1 VLTGVSV
8 RFFAKEDFMKTR
20 NIIITIMLLFVLF
33 VTGCTPAGVPS
44 GPATN
49 PTNPSTEP
57 TVPTTPDIEN
67 LSLYEKL
74 PYIVADACKRA
85 KTTETIDAPNGFVSY
100 CAEKLGIPHE
110 RIRDEETGLHHTRF
124 TTTDGD
130 YEAMAYLLT
139 LLTLTEDYSDCFY
152 YTDQDYNGSYDRL
165 RFYILFITDQYIAA
179 GYETPE
185 EYYRAIKNRE
195 CDAHPDAIGMWFD
208 GEKQIELFNS
218 PFGEDSNLW
227 PSLFANANNSN

>member
-1 VLTGVSV
+1 
-8 RFFAKEDFMKTR
+8 MKTR
-20 NIIITIMLLFVLF
+20 NIIIAMMLLFVLF

-44 GPATN
+44 DPDAD
-49 PTNPSTEP
+49 PTTPSTEP

-185 EYYRAIKNRE
+185 EYYRAIKDRE
-195 CDAHPDAIGMWFD
+195 CEAPPDAFSIQFD
-208 GEKQIELFNS
+208 SEKQINLFNKPS
-218 PFGEDSNLW
+218 GGNNNLW
-227 PSLFANANNSN
+227 PSLFANANSAN

>member
-1 VLTGVSV
+1 MKLRLTLV
-8 RFFAKEDFMKTR
+8 T
-20 NIIITIMLLFVLF
+20 TIFILVLF
-33 VTGCTPAGVPS
+33 VAGCKPAGVPS
-44 GPATN
+44 DPATN
-49 PTNPSTEP
+49 PTAPSTEP

-67 LSLYEKL
+67 LSLCEKL

-100 CAEKLGIPHE
+100 CSEKLGIPHE
-110 RIRDEETGLHHTRF
+110 RIRDEETGRYYTRF
-124 TTTDGD
+124 TTTEGD

-152 YTDQDYNGSYDRL
+152 YTDQDYDASYNRL
-165 RFYILFITDQYIAA
+165 QYCVLFFSDNCITA

-195 CDAHPDAIGMWFD
+195 CEAHPDAFSIQFD
-208 GEKQIELFNS
+208 SEKQINLFNKPS
-218 PFGEDSNLW
+218 GGNNLW
-227 PSLFANANNSN
+227 PSLFANANSAN

>member
-1 VLTGVSV
+1 MKLRLTLV
-8 RFFAKEDFMKTR
+8 T
-20 NIIITIMLLFVLF
+20 TIFILVLF
-33 VTGCTPAGVPS
+33 VAGCKPAGVPS
-44 GPATN
+44 DPATN
-49 PTNPSTEP
+49 PTAPSTEP

-67 LSLYEKL
+67 LSLCEKL

-152 YTDQDYNGSYDRL
+152 YTDQDYDASYNRL
-165 RFYILFITDQYIAA
+165 QYCVLFFSDNYITA

-185 EYYRAIKNRE
+185 EYYRAIKDRE
-195 CDAHPDAIGMWFD
+195 CEAHPDAFSIQFD
-208 GEKQIELFNS
+208 SEKQINLFNKPS
-218 PFGEDSNLW
+218 GGNNNLW

>member
-1 VLTGVSV
+1 
-8 RFFAKEDFMKTR
+8 MKTR

-44 GPATN
+44 DPDAD

-74 PYIVADACKRA
+74 PCIVADACKRA

-100 CAEKLGIPHE
+100 CSEKLGIPHE
-110 RIRDEETGLHHTRF
+110 RIRDEETGRYYTRF
-124 TTTDGD
+124 TTTEGD
-130 YEAMAYLLT
+130 YESMAYLLT

-152 YTDQDYNGSYDRL
+152 YTDQDYDASYNRL
-165 RFYILFITDQYIAA
+165 QYCVLFFSDNYIAA

-185 EYYRAIKNRE
+185 EYYRAIKDRE
-195 CDAHPDAIGMWFD
+195 CEAPPDAFSIQFD
-208 GEKQIELFNS
+208 SEKQINLFNKPS
-218 PFGEDSNLW
+218 GGNNNLW
-227 PSLFANANNSN
+227 PSLFANANSAN

>member
-1 VLTGVSV
+1 
-8 RFFAKEDFMKTR
+8 MKTR

-44 GPATN
+44 GPAAD

-57 TVPTTPDIEN
+57 TVPTTSDIEN

-85 KTTETIDAPNGFVSY
+85 KTTETIETRNSY
-100 CAEKLGIPHE
+100 VAHCSARLNIPHE
-110 RIRDEETGLHHTRF
+110 RIRDEETGRYYTRF
-124 TTTDGD
+124 TTTEGD
-130 YEAMAYLLT
+130 YESMVYLLT

-152 YTDQDYNGSYDRL
+152 YTDQDYNASYNRL
-165 RFYILFITDQYIAA
+165 QYYVLFFSDNYIAA

-185 EYYRAIKNRE
+185 EYYRAIKDRE
-195 CDAHPDAIGMWFD
+195 CEAHPDAFSIQFD
-208 GEKQIELFNS
+208 SEKQINLFNKPS
-218 PFGEDSNLW
+218 GGDNNLW
-227 PSLFANANNSN
+227 PSLFANANSAN